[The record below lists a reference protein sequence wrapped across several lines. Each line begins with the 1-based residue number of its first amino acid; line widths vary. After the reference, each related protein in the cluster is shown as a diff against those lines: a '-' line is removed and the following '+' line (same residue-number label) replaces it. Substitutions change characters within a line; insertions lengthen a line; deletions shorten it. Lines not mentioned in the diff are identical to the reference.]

1 MTQPYHKYFD
11 WAAGA
16 PQDAAILS
24 EAVQVSL
31 ECPANP
37 SSIHKEGKIA
47 REKIEQA
54 RSRCAAVLRIAPS
67 CITFTSGGTE
77 ANQIALLSVLTKP
90 AKGSILISSIEHP
103 SVREQAYALKHTG
116 WKIISVDCE
125 KNGIMSTERIL
136 GKLQEDTALV
146 CIMAVNN
153 ETGAVQPIYE
163 IADGLQKLSQANK
176 KKPKFHVDA
185 VQAAGKIPFDFSKS
199 GIDSAA
205 LSAHKI
211 GGARGAGI
219 LYNAGMQDFFLRG
232 GGQENGKRSG
242 TENLL
247 AIWSFMRALEKYAA
261 AETVNEAMCKQ
272 HKITAD
278 FIDRLK
284 TIDGCT
290 LIPEERKSK
299 NKNYSPWIVQAR
311 FKGIPGAVAV
321 RALSEKGFC
330 ISTGSACSARK
341 NERPVL
347 QAMGITNEQAIE
359 AVRFSF
365 GHAVSDEDIDAL
377 VHALKDMSAAFSSHS
392 FSNALFR

>member
-47 REKIEQA
+47 REKLEQA
-54 RSRCAAVLRIAPS
+54 RSRCAAVLRVTPS

-77 ANQIALLSVLTKP
+77 ANQIVLLSLLTKP

-136 GKLQEDTALV
+136 AKLQDDTALV

-163 IADGLQKLSQANK
+163 IADGLQKLAHSNK

-185 VQAAGKIPFDFSKS
+185 VQAVGKIPFDFSKS

-211 GGARGAGI
+211 CGCRGAGI
-219 LYNAGMQDFFLRG
+219 LYSTGAQEVFLRG
-232 GGQENGKRSG
+232 GGQENGNRSG

-261 AETVNEAMCKQ
+261 AEVLEDVLNKRRKATGE
-272 HKITAD
+272 
-278 FIDRLK
+278 FIERLK
-284 TIDGCT
+284 TIEGCA
-290 LIPEERKSK
+290 LIPEERISKSD
-299 NKNYSPWIVQAR
+299 NYSPWIVQAR
-311 FKGIPGAVAV
+311 FKGIPAAVAV

-341 NERPVL
+341 NDRPVL
-347 QAMGITNEQAIE
+347 HAMGITNEQAIE
-359 AVRFSF
+359 ALRFSF
-365 GHAVSDEDIDAL
+365 GYSTSQSDIDAL
-377 VHALKDMSAAFSSHS
+377 IDAIADMTNTFSG
-392 FSNALFR
+392 ALFR